1 MYRNVNIQNKKR
13 FVVILTYLN
22 GINSTEIFFVE
33 ICKYGQYLNNNKESF
48 CTFLLFEF
56 FGAPPRNKKLTV
68 AHLSAAIKFISCC
81 ETIDAR

>member
-1 MYRNVNIQNKKR
+1 M
-13 FVVILTYLN
+13 VILTYLN

-56 FGAPPRNKKLTV
+56 FGAPPRKTVTNKKLAV
-68 AHLSAAIKFISCC
+68 VHLSAAIKFISCC